1 VDRAKGL
8 EFARSLESDLLSRQ
22 AEDQRKWLVLWL
34 TDVSNINVNA
44 CSGLLGPVVGFKK
57 NYDSELFTQMLGFAA
72 AVLIANLDKTT
83 DDLVVY
89 TAGLDNPLKT

>member
-1 VDRAKGL
+1 
-8 EFARSLESDLLSRQ
+8 
-22 AEDQRKWLVLWL
+22 
-34 TDVSNINVNA
+34 
-44 CSGLLGPVVGFKK
+44 LLGPVVGFKQ

-72 AVLIANLDKTT
+72 ALIIANLDKTT